1 MSAFGSFDDEEF
13 QEFAKH
19 VNAVVSGDQLK
30 TEVKKS
36 VKNVGETYKRNA
48 QANTPVKTGDLR
60 RSWQLKGPF
69 FSGLDISIELR
80 NSKNY
85 ASFVENGHRQK
96 VGQYVPVIG
105 KRLKASWVP
114 GQHFLQKATDQ
125 TSSQMPQLLTPIV
138 WDMMR
143 RLMDD

>member
-19 VNAVVSGDQLK
+19 VNAVVSGEQLK

-69 FSGLDISIELR
+69 FSGSDITVELR

-96 VGQYVPVIG
+96 VGQYVPAIG
-105 KRLKASWVP
+105 RRLKASWVS

-125 TSSQMPQLLTPIV
+125 TSSQMPELLTPVV

>member
-1 MSAFGSFDDEEF
+1 MSAFGSFDDEKF

-69 FSGLDISIELR
+69 FSGSDITVELR